1 LAPFV
6 VAIYFANNFISSWS
20 SSTVTGGFSVL
31 VGVFLSFSKQK
42 LASHKK
48 KNEMLKDEKK
58 MQIHNQAQPHQN
70 PT

>member
-1 LAPFV
+1 LEL
-6 VAIYFANNFISSWS
+6 INRNW
-20 SSTVTGGFSVL
+20 GFLCVRRR
-31 VGVFLSFSKQK
+31 FLSFPKQK

-48 KNEMLKDEKK
+48 KNEMLKDENK